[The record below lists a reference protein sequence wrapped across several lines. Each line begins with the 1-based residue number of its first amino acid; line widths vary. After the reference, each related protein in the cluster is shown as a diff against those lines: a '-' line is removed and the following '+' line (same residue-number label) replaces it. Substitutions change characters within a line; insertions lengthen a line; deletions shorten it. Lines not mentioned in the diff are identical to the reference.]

1 MPSASPVAAVTDLDR
16 LYSVAVWMYETRDA
30 ARTVTL
36 AAVAAHPGHT
46 LDELLGF
53 VCRPLLGQGARS
65 PRDGRAK
72 RLRALDDVLRSSMTI
87 PISPD
92 HPLVRGEL
100 RRLRV
105 LESELKR
112 SCLWAVLRGLRP
124 MPRAA
129 FVLESMLGC
138 SLERIS
144 AVCGITV
151 ENAGVARRRA
161 RRALE
166 DYLSTRCEHL
176 DPRNMCHCRSRL
188 GVALDQGFI
197 DWPAHDE
204 HDAASGGIRPGD
216 ELSTLY
222 AALPLF
228 RLDGAA

>member
-1 MPSASPVAAVTDLDR
+1 
-16 LYSVAVWMYETRDA
+16 
-30 ARTVTL
+30 
-36 AAVAAHPGHT
+36 
-46 LDELLGF
+46 
-53 VCRPLLGQGARS
+53 
-65 PRDGRAK
+65 
-72 RLRALDDVLRSSMTI
+72 MTI
-87 PISPD
+87 PINPD

-144 AVCGITV
+144 AVCGTTV
-151 ENAGVARRRA
+151 ENAGNARRRA

-166 DYLSTRCEHL
+166 DYLSARCEHL
-176 DPRNMCHCRSRL
+176 DPRNMCHCHSRL
-188 GVALDQGFI
+188 GVALEQGFI
-197 DWPAHDE
+197 DWPEHDE
-204 HDAASGGIRPGD
+204 HDAASGDTRPGD
-216 ELSTLY
+216 DLLTLY

-228 RLDGAA
+228 RLDGAV